1 MTDERL
7 AAMDRLLAEYRRR
20 LAKEAVLDVV
30 QQYRSSVAQRLS
42 DEAVLIARRTAIV
55 ERLHEREQQKRTMA
69 SEPDRPP
76 HHHVHAADSG
86 ARNHLEFAR
95 PLNVMASAAR
105 SHVSHSSSRSWCGI
119 DKRRSATM
127 SGLTRIPDPRQTS
140 GHVRKV
146 PANLLMRN
154 ADVIRG
160 KWPEHQEVAM
170 RTEDLEALRERM
182 LAVIA
187 ASAFGLRD
195 TIGKS
200 GFDERVMTAMG
211 KVPRHEFVPIE
222 LQPYAYENIPLPI
235 GFAKTISQPF
245 VVALMTDLLDIK
257 ADDSVLEIG
266 TGLGYQ
272 AAILAQL
279 ARKVY
284 SVEIIEEL
292 GQAAKQRLRQQ
303 GCNNV
308 ELKIANGYH
317 GWSEHAPFDKVIVTA
332 APDLIPPPLIHQLKA
347 GGKMVI
353 PAGLPNT
360 QQLIVAEK
368 LANGRMTMK
377 EILSVRF
384 SQLEGT
390 EPGLS

>member
-1 MTDERL
+1 
-7 AAMDRLLAEYRRR
+7 
-20 LAKEAVLDVV
+20 
-30 QQYRSSVAQRLS
+30 
-42 DEAVLIARRTAIV
+42 
-55 ERLHEREQQKRTMA
+55 
-69 SEPDRPP
+69 
-76 HHHVHAADSG
+76 
-86 ARNHLEFAR
+86 
-95 PLNVMASAAR
+95 
-105 SHVSHSSSRSWCGI
+105 
-119 DKRRSATM
+119 
-127 SGLTRIPDPRQTS
+127 
-140 GHVRKV
+140 
-146 PANLLMRN
+146 MRN

-160 KWPEHQEVAM
+160 KRWANFVPVKVAM
-170 RTEDLEALRERM
+170 RTEDLEALREHM

-187 ASAFGLRD
+187 AGAFALRD

-200 GFDERVMTAMG
+200 AFDERVMTAMG

-222 LQPYAYENIPLPI
+222 HRPYAYANIPLPI
-235 GFAKTISQPF
+235 GFEKTISQPF
-245 VVALMTDLLDIK
+245 IVALMTDLLDIK

-292 GQAAKQRLRQQ
+292 GQKAKQRLRQQ
-303 GCNNV
+303 GCSNV
-308 ELKIANGYH
+308 ELKIADGYH
-317 GWSEHAPFDKVIVTA
+317 GWSAHAPFDKVIVTA

-360 QQLIVAEK
+360 QQLILAEK

-377 EILSVRF
+377 EIVSVRF

-390 EPGLS
+390 GSGL

>member
-1 MTDERL
+1 
-7 AAMDRLLAEYRRR
+7 
-20 LAKEAVLDVV
+20 
-30 QQYRSSVAQRLS
+30 
-42 DEAVLIARRTAIV
+42 
-55 ERLHEREQQKRTMA
+55 
-69 SEPDRPP
+69 
-76 HHHVHAADSG
+76 
-86 ARNHLEFAR
+86 
-95 PLNVMASAAR
+95 
-105 SHVSHSSSRSWCGI
+105 
-119 DKRRSATM
+119 
-127 SGLTRIPDPRQTS
+127 
-140 GHVRKV
+140 
-146 PANLLMRN
+146 
-154 ADVIRG
+154 
-160 KWPEHQEVAM
+160 M
-170 RTEDLEALRERM
+170 RTEDLEPLREHM

-187 ASAFGLRD
+187 ACAFALRD

-200 GFDERVMTAMG
+200 AFDERVMTAMC

-222 LQPYAYENIPLPI
+222 VQPYAYANIPLPI
-235 GFAKTISQPF
+235 GFEKTISQPF
-245 VVALMTDLLDIK
+245 IVALMTDLLDIK

-279 ARKVY
+279 ARKVH

-303 GCNNV
+303 GCSNV

-353 PAGLPNT
+353 PAGLPNA
-360 QQLIVAEK
+360 QQLILAEK

-384 SQLEGT
+384 SQLEV
-390 EPGLS
+390 LD

>member
-1 MTDERL
+1 
-7 AAMDRLLAEYRRR
+7 
-20 LAKEAVLDVV
+20 
-30 QQYRSSVAQRLS
+30 
-42 DEAVLIARRTAIV
+42 
-55 ERLHEREQQKRTMA
+55 
-69 SEPDRPP
+69 
-76 HHHVHAADSG
+76 
-86 ARNHLEFAR
+86 
-95 PLNVMASAAR
+95 
-105 SHVSHSSSRSWCGI
+105 
-119 DKRRSATM
+119 
-127 SGLTRIPDPRQTS
+127 
-140 GHVRKV
+140 
-146 PANLLMRN
+146 MR
-154 ADVIRG
+154 A
-160 KWPEHQEVAM
+160 
-170 RTEDLEALRERM
+170 EDLEALREHM

-187 ASAFGLRD
+187 AGAFALRD

-200 GFDERVMTAMG
+200 AFDERVMIAMR

-222 LQPYAYENIPLPI
+222 LQHYAYANIPLPI
-235 GFAKTISQPF
+235 GFEKTISQPF
-245 VVALMTDLLDIK
+245 IVALMTDLLDIR

-292 GQAAKQRLRQQ
+292 GQQAKRRLRQE
-303 GCNNV
+303 GCSNV

-390 EPGLS
+390 EPDMQ